1 MFFQDKYRYNFIST
15 FLLFETK
22 VGCNYVVHWETDQ
35 ETSRVYRLERDVFI
49 SNEADS
55 LFCNTAD
62 LGRQEEGERAFFL
75 EKHPVELTE
84 YALGQEVLVSTLFL
98 PPTDTYGD
106 VYLTTFF
113 FFFLRQISPTLSLQS
128 NHFSS
133 AVSHPHTLL
142 VENCDNVHLLRCK
155 VI

>member
-113 FFFLRQISPTLSLQS
+113 FFFPLPNLSYSLLAVKPFQFSCFSPT
-128 NHFSS
+128 HPFSGK
-133 AVSHPHTLL
+133 L
-142 VENCDNVHLLRCK
+142 
-155 VI
+155 